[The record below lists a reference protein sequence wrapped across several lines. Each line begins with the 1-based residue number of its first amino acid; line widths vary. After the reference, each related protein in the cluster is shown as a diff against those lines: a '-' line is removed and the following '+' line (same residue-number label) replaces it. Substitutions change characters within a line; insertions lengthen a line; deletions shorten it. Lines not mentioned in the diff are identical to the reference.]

1 MAAARRAV
9 LQEALDHILANRAGA
24 LAGADPEYL
33 HQLRVGTRRLRA
45 ALTVFGDMMRA
56 EDARALRRTL
66 RALAR
71 VAGPA
76 RDWDVFMPRVPA
88 PLRTAAERR
97 RRSAYAALRRVLR
110 APQLWLLPRSQA
122 VPRVTL
128 PAFARQA
135 LERAERKALRR
146 GARID
151 WSRAG
156 KRHALR
162 IRLRRLRYASEFLR
176 GAFPDADAEPF
187 IRSLKDLQDLLGA
200 LNDLEVARQLMAELT
215 GAAPRHDSRRA
226 RLIARLPAAWQAFA
240 GAPRFWR

>member
-1 MAAARRAV
+1 VAAARRAV

>member
-176 GAFPDADAEPF
+176 SAFPDADAEPF